1 MSTKLT
7 PTRPAKVLVLGLV
20 CAVLGL
26 FLLGGARSAQAGKC
40 PNLVIIL
47 DKSGSMTESPSGGSA
62 PPGGSKWELAKA
74 ALKELLKSYDGQLPI
89 GLALFASD
97 SGCGAARLDIPP
109 DYDTASKIT
118 MLIDSKQP
126 DSSTP
131 TSEAITSIS
140 KEPVL
145 HDPSRQQYILLLT
158 DGAPNCAS
166 GEPTAT
172 VNAIKAAN
180 MQSPSIT
187 TFVLGFGS
195 LPATAA
201 NAMDEMAVAGG
212 APSVGTP
219 RKFYTAEDLTSLKA
233 ALEKIFSVV
242 LGEGMGL
249 CDDSCYAPDVGCPTP
264 GDVCIRGKCQ
274 QNPCAGI
281 TCGPGLYCYTDGVS
295 PGRCIGACKKACQT
309 GYRCEQG
316 VCVPSACPSFCIA
329 GYVCNAQSGRCE
341 KDPLCPDNPP
351 RREQCRVPSACQF
364 GQCVDDP
371 CKFVRCPSG
380 SICVPWNGSCK
391 FDPSSTLMPDMASSG
406 EGIDGQNRQAGCA
419 IGGAAAGPG
428 FWLTS
433 LLVFAGLFISRRR
446 IRSHFQ

>member
-1 MSTKLT
+1 MSTKFT
-7 PTRPAKVLVLGLV
+7 PALPTKVLVLGL
-20 CAVLGL
+20 AVLGL
-26 FLLGGARSAQAGKC
+26 LLLGGAGKAQASKC

-62 PPGGSKWELAKA
+62 PPGGSKWELAKTA
-74 ALKELLKSYDGQLPI
+74 IKELVKTYDGQLPI

-109 DYDTASKIT
+109 DYETAGKIT

-140 KEPVL
+140 KEAVL
-145 HDPSRQQYILLLT
+145 HDPSRQQYMLLLT

-166 GEPTAT
+166 GEPTTT
-172 VNAIKAAN
+172 VNAIKSAH

-195 LPATAA
+195 LPASAA
-201 NAMDEMAVAGG
+201 TAMDDMAVAGG

-219 RKFYTAEDLTSLKA
+219 RKFYTAEDLTTLKA

-242 LGEGMGL
+242 LGEGTGL

-281 TCGPGLYCYTDGVS
+281 SCGPGLYCYTDGVS
-295 PGRCIGACKKACQT
+295 PGRCIAPCKKACQS

-329 GYVCNAQSGRCE
+329 GYVCNAQTGRCE

-351 RREQCRVPSACQF
+351 RREQCRVPSACQY

-371 CKFVRCPSG
+371 CRFVRCPAG
-380 SICVPWNGSCK
+380 SLCVPWNGSCK
-391 FDPSSTLMPDMASSG
+391 FDPSSVVTPDMASNGSDV
-406 EGIDGQNRQAGCA
+406 DGQNRQAGCA
-419 IGGAAAGPG
+419 IGGQVAGPG
-428 FWLTS
+428 FWLAS
-433 LLVFAGLFISRRR
+433 LFVFAGLFLARRR